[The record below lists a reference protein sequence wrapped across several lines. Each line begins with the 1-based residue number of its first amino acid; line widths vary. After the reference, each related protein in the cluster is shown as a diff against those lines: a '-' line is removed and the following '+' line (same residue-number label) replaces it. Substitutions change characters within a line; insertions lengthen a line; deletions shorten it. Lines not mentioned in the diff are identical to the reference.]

1 MSIISSINEVVEELK
16 KNQYGAIIKKTKKNM
31 KIIISIKFP
40 KEILNK
46 EVSDI
51 SIEFLLEID
60 LSKPKSP
67 PKLYCIS
74 PYCSPHFA
82 DGRDI
87 FDELPTS
94 KNPKKTFFFGNILTE
109 ILEFIKENFQKGCL
123 YFFGNY
129 YLGSRYDLKMFQKG
143 ENMIYNARENVV
155 INGKFLSQ
163 NRVIIM
169 SDVYFLMFEQEKWYK
184 NNLTLLFWSSIS
196 NIQKIQKVK
205 DNKSLILHWNQ
216 KEKEPYAMNITLNQ
230 RDDFNEVL
238 LEKMKLFGM
247 VFDIKKLEPNIN
259 PTTATKKKEAKL
271 IQSQNVRLI
280 NNEEEEGDE
289 YNEEEEEEDDEE
301 EEEEEDDDNE
311 EENEKKDKDGNND
324 KKKNENIK
332 EKKEENSEIKDK
344 KEEKKEEENNEIKD
358 KKEEEKK
365 EEEKKEEEKEEKKEE
380 KNGGEDITQN
390 NNEQK
395 EEINNNIND
404 IKNENKV
411 NKEEA
416 KNEGDDIVENNN
428 EPKEGNNIIIND
440 KKDENEENK
449 EEKKV
454 EEKENSENNGNMM
467 QPKENIQDNN
477 DNIIQPKENT
487 DNMETKEEK
496 KESNNPE
503 ENNDKI

>member
-289 YNEEEEEEDDEE
+289 EEEEEDDEE

-344 KEEKKEEENNEIKD
+344 KEEKKEEER
-358 KKEEEKK
+358 K

-428 EPKEGNNIIIND
+428 EPKEGINIIIND

-449 EEKKV
+449 EEKMV

>member
-324 KKKNENIK
+324 KKKNENII
-332 EKKEENSEIKDK
+332 ENK
-344 KEEKKEEENNEIKD
+344 EENNEIKD
-358 KKEEEKK
+358 KK
-365 EEEKKEEEKEEKKEE
+365 EEKKEEEKEEKKEE

-449 EEKKV
+449 EEKMV

>member
-311 EENEKKDKDGNND
+311 EEKEKKDKDGNDD

-332 EKKEENSEIKDK
+332 EKKEENNEIKDK
-344 KEEKKEEENNEIKD
+344 KEEKKEEER
-358 KKEEEKK
+358 K

-449 EEKKV
+449 EEKMV

-503 ENNDKI
+503 ENNAKI

>member
-289 YNEEEEEEDDEE
+289 YNEEEEEE
-301 EEEEEDDDNE
+301 EDDDNE

-332 EKKEENSEIKDK
+332 EKKEENNEIKDK
-344 KEEKKEEENNEIKD
+344 KEEKKEEER
-358 KKEEEKK
+358 K

-428 EPKEGNNIIIND
+428 EPKEGKNIIIND

-477 DNIIQPKENT
+477 NNIIQPKENT

>member
-311 EENEKKDKDGNND
+311 EEKEKKDKDGNDD

-332 EKKEENSEIKDK
+332 EKKEENNEIKDK
-344 KEEKKEEENNEIKD
+344 KEEKKEEER
-358 KKEEEKK
+358 KEEERK

-449 EEKKV
+449 EEKMV

-467 QPKENIQDNN
+467 QQKENIQDNN
-477 DNIIQPKENT
+477 NNIIQPKENT